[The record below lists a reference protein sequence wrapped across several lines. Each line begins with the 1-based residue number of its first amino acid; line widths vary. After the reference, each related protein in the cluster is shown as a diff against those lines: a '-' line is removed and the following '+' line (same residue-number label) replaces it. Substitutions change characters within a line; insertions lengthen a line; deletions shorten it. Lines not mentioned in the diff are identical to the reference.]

1 MIFAKKLPN
10 NDEKPDDTI
19 ILQGDAPCIQNDENI
34 KGGDVMINI
43 TINGNPV
50 HAREGA
56 TVLEASREDKY
67 ASKQYDI
74 NVLSLNYL
82 KGVQAED
89 NSGLCIVD
97 IEGMGIV
104 NASTVAVKE
113 GMVVKTNT
121 PEVMELQKA
130 ALNAI
135 LAKHDVDC
143 RNCHRTANCELQ
155 NIQHVLRTN
164 KPAAEMKYKAD
175 SVDDYGII
183 IRDNNKCVRCGR
195 CVAVCTDIQGI
206 GAIKMDGEGMDGKV
220 VPSKG
225 TTLFESGC
233 VNCGQCIAVCPVGAL
248 RERDDVD
255 AVFDAIKDEKKY
267 VVVQVAPSVRASIAE
282 SFGYPVGSE
291 TKGKLAAAC
300 RELGF
305 DRVFDTVFGADLT
318 IMEEAKEL
326 VERMAEG
333 TNMPMFTSCCPGW
346 ISYCEEKHPELLANI
361 SSCKSPQQ
369 MFGAM
374 VKTYLAEKEGIDKNS
389 IVVVSVMPCTAKKY
403 EMIRPDEAAAGVADV
418 DYSLTNREF
427 ARMIDRAGIS
437 FLALDDEEFDEPLGI
452 GTGAGT
458 IFGAAG
464 GVMEAALR
472 TAKDVHGVDKLSIAT
487 VSGLAEAEKL
497 IEKIKAG
504 EAYYDFVEVMACPG
518 GCVNGGG
525 QPQQS
530 AELQTVVDIRTKRA
544 ASLYKLDEAS
554 DVRNS
559 YENSAIKELYS
570 SYLSEPGSKKA
581 HTFLHT
587 TYQAKGE

>member
-1 MIFAKKLPN
+1 
-10 NDEKPDDTI
+10 
-19 ILQGDAPCIQNDENI
+19 
-34 KGGDVMINI
+34 MINI

-82 KGVQAED
+82 KGVQNED
-89 NSGLCIVD
+89 TSGLCIVE

-104 NASTVAVKE
+104 NASTVVVEE
-113 GMVVKTNT
+113 GMVIKTNS
-121 PEVMELQKA
+121 PEVVELQKK
-130 ALNAI
+130 ALKNI
-135 LAKHDVDC
+135 LDKHDVDC
-143 RNCHRTANCELQ
+143 RNCLRTANCELQ
-155 NIQHVLRTN
+155 TIQHTLRTN
-164 KPAAEMKYKAD
+164 KPAHEMKYKVE

-255 AVFDAIKDEKKY
+255 AVFAAIADPVKY
-267 VVVQVAPSVRASIAE
+267 VIVQVAPSVRASIAE

-305 DRVFDTVFGADLT
+305 NRVFDTVFGADLT
-318 IMEEAKEL
+318 TMEEAKEL
-326 VERMAEG
+326 VERIATG
-333 TNMPMFTSCCPGW
+333 ASMPMFTSCCPGW
-346 ISYCEEKHPELLANI
+346 INYCEENHPELLVNI

-374 VKTYLAEKEGIDKNS
+374 VKTYLAEKEGIAKDN

-403 EMIRPDEAAAGVADV
+403 EMTRADEAAAGVADV

-437 FLALDDEEFDEPLGI
+437 FLALDDEAFDEPLGI

-472 TAKDVHGVDKLSIAT
+472 TAKDIYGVENLRTAA

-504 EAYYDFVEVMACPG
+504 EVSYDFVEVMACPG

-544 ASLYKLDEAS
+544 ASLYRLDEES
-554 DVRNS
+554 SVRKS

-570 SYLSEPGSKKA
+570 NYLGEPGSEKA
-581 HTFLHT
+581 HAYLHT

>member
-1 MIFAKKLPN
+1 MI
-10 NDEKPDDTI
+10 T
-19 ILQGDAPCIQNDENI
+19 
-34 KGGDVMINI
+34 I

-67 ASKQYDI
+67 ASKQFDI

-89 NSGLCIVD
+89 NSGLCIVEID
-97 IEGMGIV
+97 GMGIV
-104 NASTVAVKE
+104 NASTTIVEA
-113 GMVVKTNT
+113 GMVVKTNS
-121 PEVMELQKA
+121 PEVVELQKA
-130 ALNAI
+130 ALKNI

-143 RNCHRTANCELQ
+143 RNCQRTANCELQ
-155 NIQHVLRTN
+155 TIQHVLRTN

-175 SVDDYGII
+175 PVDDYGII
-183 IRDNNKCVRCGR
+183 VRDNNKCVRCGR

-233 VNCGQCIAVCPVGAL
+233 VNCGQCISVCPVGAL

-255 AVFDAIKDEKKY
+255 AIFEAIADPDKY
-267 VVVQVAPSVRASIAE
+267 VIVQVAPSVRASIAE

-318 IMEEAKEL
+318 IMEETKEL
-326 VERMAEG
+326 VDRVAAG
-333 TNMPMFTSCCPGW
+333 ANMPMFTSCCPGW
-346 ISYCEEKHPELLANI
+346 ISYCEANHPELLANI

-374 VKTYLAEKEGIDKNS
+374 VKTYLAEKEGIAKDK

-403 EMIRPDEAAAGVADV
+403 EMTRADEAAAGVADV

-437 FLALDDEEFDEPLGI
+437 FLALDDEDFDEPLGI

-464 GVMEAALR
+464 GVMDAALR
-472 TAKDVHGVDKLSIAT
+472 TAKDLYGVEGLRTVA

-504 EAYYDFVEVMACPG
+504 EVAYDFVEVMACPG

-530 AELQTVVDIRTKRA
+530 AELQTVVDIRAKRA
-544 ASLYKLDEAS
+544 ASLYRLDEES
-554 DVRNS
+554 SVRKS

-570 SYLSEPGSKKA
+570 SYLGEAGSDKA
-581 HTFLHT
+581 HAYLHT